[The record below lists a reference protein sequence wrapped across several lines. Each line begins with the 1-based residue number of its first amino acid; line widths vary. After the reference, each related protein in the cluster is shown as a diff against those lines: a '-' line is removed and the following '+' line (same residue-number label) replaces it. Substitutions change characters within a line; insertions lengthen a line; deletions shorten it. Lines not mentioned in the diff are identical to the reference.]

1 MKTVITFGTYDL
13 LHIGHILLLKRS
25 KELGDRLVVGISS
38 DKFNKLKKNKD
49 SVYNENDRMEIVK
62 SIKYVDEVFLEESF
76 EEKRNYIKKYNA
88 DIMTMGSDWDG
99 KFDEL
104 NDICEVVI
112 LKRTENIST
121 TETIEKITHT
131 LP

>member
-1 MKTVITFGTYDL
+1 
-13 LHIGHILLLKRS
+13 
-25 KELGDRLVVGISS
+25 
-38 DKFNKLKKNKD
+38 
-49 SVYNENDRMEIVK
+49 
-62 SIKYVDEVFLEESF
+62 
-76 EEKRNYIKKYNA
+76 
-88 DIMTMGSDWDG
+88 MTMGSDWDG